1 MKFKRLKEM
10 LQNKKGMFSIEY
22 AITLMIFLMIL
33 TFTLD
38 FAVIS
43 VKRNSMSQFSQTV
56 VRQVRVQSGLERTM
70 PDNFPGTE
78 STYVTTDQI
87 RDAFFNKLQGLGL
100 DSDGAEMVIEGIN
113 TSGSKQTW
121 TISEGSLPNVLLD
134 YQSPFT
140 VKLTFKYRWGFFSS
154 FMTSD
159 PEKKFTVKS
168 TGITEYNR
176 DADQWEDE

>member
-1 MKFKRLKEM
+1 M

-78 STYVTTDQI
+78 STYATTDQI

-113 TSGSKQTW
+113 TSGSNQTW